1 MQCLA
6 TFETTHMA
14 LKFEK
19 KCRKEG
25 LDVRVIPVPREL
37 SSSCGFACSYPC
49 DDRANVKEIA
59 RSARIDVADFHE
71 ID

>member
-19 KCRKEG
+19 KCREHG
-25 LDVRVIPVPREL
+25 LEVRISPVPREL

-49 DDRANVKEIA
+49 DARKDVDKIAQDEHVEIA
-59 RSARIDVADFHE
+59 GHHE
-71 ID
+71 L